1 MRDVVEV
8 LDVIDLAVSR
18 GVGVLPAGSLDR
30 IERRACQLRDRRGYA
45 GDVLVLGIAGGT
57 GSGKSSLLNA
67 MAGVPISSVSHLRPH
82 TDAPLAWIPES
93 GGYGLQLLLDDLDIE
108 ARVTQDRHPHLA
120 LIDLPDFDS
129 ITSGHRET
137 VERLVP
143 AVDGIVWLFDPEK
156 YRDRL
161 VHDQFLAPLA
171 DYGDQ
176 FVFALNKI
184 DLIDP
189 ADVPAV
195 TAHLVEAL
203 VDDGFDRPSV
213 FAFAAAP
220 PGSEPHQ
227 LEGFRRFVTER
238 LDAKRIAFG
247 KLLSDASGLLHE
259 MGRESGTWSGASIQL
274 DERWERDRDA
284 AAAGLVPGAGPGGR
298 EDALCRLEDL
308 VAIVGV
314 DVGQSFGSVVRS
326 AVTPDVISEAVDQ
339 AAEAAALNP
348 KGARRTTNAD
358 RTKAAAAILDAELG
372 DRLRGLAWRRAV
384 FGATVALGS
393 VGIAE
398 LRERLAGGAS

>member
-8 LDVIDLAVSR
+8 LDVIDLAISR
-18 GVGVLPAGSLDR
+18 GIGVLPAESLDR
-30 IERRACQLRDRRGYA
+30 FERRALQLRDRRGYA

-67 MAGVPISSVSHLRPH
+67 MAGAPIASVSHLRPH
-82 TDAPLAWIPES
+82 TDAPLAWIPEA
-93 GGYGLQLLLDDLDIE
+93 GGYGLRLLLDELDIE
-108 ARVTQDRHPHLA
+108 VRITQDRHPHLA

-129 ITSGHRET
+129 ITSGHRDT

-143 AVDGIVWLFDPEK
+143 AVDGIVWLFDPDK

-176 FVFALNKI
+176 FVFALNKV

-189 ADVPAV
+189 ADVPAL

-203 VDDGFDRPSV
+203 TDDGFSRPSV

-220 PGSEPHQ
+220 PGGEPHQ

-238 LDAKRIAFG
+238 LDAKRTALG
-247 KLLSDASGLLHE
+247 KLLSDAAGLLRE
-259 MGRESGTWSGASIQL
+259 MGVESGTWSGASVAL
-274 DERWERDRDA
+274 EERWERDRDA

-298 EDALCRLEDL
+298 EDGLCRLEDL

-314 DVGQSFGSVVRS
+314 DVGRSFGGVVRS
-326 AVTPDVISEAVDQ
+326 EVTPEVIATAVDQ
-339 AAEAAALNP
+339 AVEAAAQKT
-348 KGARRTTNAD
+348 KGKRTSVDDQT
-358 RTKAAAAILDAELG
+358 RAAAAVLDAELG
-372 DRLRGLAWRRAV
+372 DRLRALVWRRAV
-384 FGATVALGS
+384 FGATVALGG

-398 LRERLAGGAS
+398 LRQRLAGGSP

>member
-8 LDVIDLAVSR
+8 LDVIDLAISR
-18 GVGVLPAGSLDR
+18 GVGVLPAESLDR
-30 IERRACQLRDRRGYA
+30 FERRARQLRDRRGYA
-45 GDVLVLGIAGGT
+45 GDVLVLGICGGT

-67 MAGVPISSVSHLRPH
+67 MAGSPVASVSHLRPH

-93 GGYGLQLLLDDLDIE
+93 GGHGLRMLLDDLDIE
-108 ARVTQDRHPHLA
+108 VRITQDQHPHLA

-143 AVDGIVWLFDPEK
+143 SVDGIVWLFDPEK

-161 VHDQFLAPLA
+161 VHDHFLAPLA

-176 FVFALNKI
+176 FVFALNKV

-203 VDDGFDRPSV
+203 VEDGFSRPSV
-213 FAFAAAP
+213 FGFAAAP
-220 PGSEPHQ
+220 PGSEPQQ

-238 LDAKRIAFG
+238 LDAKRIALG

-259 MGRESGTWSGASIQL
+259 MGLESGTWSGASIGL
-274 DERWERDRDA
+274 DERWERDREA

-308 VAIVGV
+308 VAIIGV
-314 DVGQSFGSVVRS
+314 DVGTSFGSVVRS
-326 AVTPDVISEAVDQ
+326 EVTPEVIADVVDR
-339 AAEAAALNP
+339 AAEAAAQSP
-348 KGARRTTNAD
+348 SGTRRTAVAD
-358 RTKAAAAILDAELG
+358 RTKAAAEVLDAEMG
-372 DRLRGLAWRRAV
+372 DRLRGLVWRRAV

-398 LRERLAGGAS
+398 LRQRLGGGSS